1 MNRSM
6 IFRQVAVVLLLAAAL
21 FSQTVLATTPRLDQ
35 VRVTGRYTG
44 GATVLCQG
52 LGCAGLWPAP
62 ARPLDFLP
70 GSVASLI
77 EGPPSAADVACAST
91 VAEREQAVW
100 EHYLQSMTERFGA
113 NAAEE
118 DADLMG
124 GTITITFAG
133 GQTAE
138 YTRTS
143 TPFGSPSSGV
153 SESTD
158 PGCD

>member
-1 MNRSM
+1 M
-6 IFRQVAVVLLLAAAL
+6 IFRQVAVVFLSAATL

-52 LGCAGLWPAP
+52 LGCVGLWPAP
-62 ARPLDFLP
+62 FRQQDFLP
-70 GSVASLI
+70 GVVASLI
-77 EGPPSAADVACAST
+77 NQPPSAAEVACASSA
-91 VAEREQAVW
+91 AEREQAVW
-100 EHYLQSMTERFGA
+100 EHYQQSMTERFGA

-118 DADLMG
+118 DGDLMG

-138 YTRTS
+138 YTRTFA
-143 TPFGSPSSGV
+143 PFGSPSSGV